1 MAKKSTGHKENPPTN
16 PTKSAQAPRAPKG
29 SALRTP
35 LENQPVASQNLP
47 ADATRVVDK
56 RARQKSRPG
65 PLSTTADGYQQRAAN
80 PAVRHSDEA
89 NVIAANDLPGRP
101 KRQRVSRI
109 DKLNKDSEVIG
120 GDLMRTMANMQR
132 HKRKPSATVDA
143 DLFDIPEDAPVNS
156 MAPPA
161 KKQRVAL
168 PAEKNSA
175 PPGNRMTTGLTSIN
189 PFSNVPSKSTVAPP
203 PPSSQIPDL
212 SHTSRQPSGTSSH
225 QLGTPVTGP
234 CQNIE
239 ATRTTHTSTHED
251 NNENTVTHDPI
262 AGRKL
267 VPGQRK
273 AEVMHKRIG
282 RRYLVPDSESENDDE
297 NDDENTMQCEEVNW
311 DGGRTH
317 NDMYKPYEFSD
328 DFDYNQDNEEHQ
340 DEDENIQD
348 DEDEHIQD
356 GEDED
361 ENIQDGE
368 DEDDN
373 IQDGEDEDDN
383 IQDGEDENIQHD
395 EDENFQDYE
404 NNDDVLDDAAR
415 NEQPLNTPVP
425 NDQIDVLDDYRARNR
440 ARRPPREEHLA
451 EVAHQQDVLNCLIRD
466 VEEDPFG
473 EQAVDEDR
481 DDEDEGAQIEEDDD
495 TDDRPKR
502 APRNSCHSG
511 IRSPTT
517 LAFYHGPWKMALAS
531 SKLHWR
537 RNLAIGNAWPS
548 RQNDIHFVKAILNA
562 RLLHYKNEGV
572 VFNDEFQVNRHMWI
586 LIFQEAS
593 TFRGKLKDYVRPI
606 IPMFYKD
613 VIPDEY
619 EGNQLAVFDAVIE
632 RVKTMLDDGTFHHG
646 LEKDSLGKTNNF
658 AHPCIG
664 HVIQQF
670 FYGKPDAVARSFPD
684 DFSQEVPLRVIALVA
699 TAIVACL
706 EEYLAI
712 GRQRNLPFDAKGY
725 MGTYGNLVKAIEK
738 VHDDEYHGK
747 KLLNLRRSWAAAGM
761 ALLEPVEEPNGRVI
775 PIDLD

>member
-1 MAKKSTGHKENPPTN
+1 MAKKSTGPKENLPTN
-16 PTKSAQAPRAPKG
+16 LTKSAQAPHVLLSINARWTKAK
-29 SALRTP
+29 
-35 LENQPVASQNLP
+35 NQLVASQDPP

-65 PLSTTADGYQQRAAN
+65 PLSTTADGNQQQAAN
-80 PAVRHSDEA
+80 PAVQHSDEA
-89 NVIAANDLPGRP
+89 NVIATNDLLGRL
-101 KRQRVSRI
+101 KRQRVSCI

-120 GDLMRTMANMQR
+120 GDLMRTMAKMQR
-132 HKRKPSATVDA
+132 HKRKPSATLDA

-175 PPGNRMTTGLTSIN
+175 TPGNRMTTGLTSIN
-189 PFSNVPSKSTVAPP
+189 PFSNVPLKSTVAPP

-212 SHTSRQPSGTSSH
+212 SHTSCQPSGTSSL

-239 ATRTTHTSTHED
+239 AMCTTHTSTHED
-251 NNENTVTHDPI
+251 NNENTVMHDPI
-262 AGRKL
+262 AGCKL
-267 VPGQRK
+267 IPGQRK

-282 RRYLVPDSESENDDE
+282 QRYLVPDSESENDDE
-297 NDDENTMQCEEVNW
+297 NDDKNTMQCKEVNW

-317 NDMYKPYEFSD
+317 NDIYKPYEFSD
-328 DFDYNQDNEEHQ
+328 DFDYNQDYKEHQ

-348 DEDEHIQD
+348 DEDKNVKD
-356 GEDED
+356 GEDKD
-361 ENIQDGE
+361 KNVK
-368 DEDDN
+368 
-373 IQDGEDEDDN
+373 
-383 IQDGEDENIQHD
+383 DGEDENIQDD

-415 NEQPLNTPVP
+415 DEQPLNAPVP
-425 NDQIDVLDDYRARNR
+425 NDARC
-440 ARRPPREEHLA
+440 PPQEEHLA
-451 EVAHQQDVLNCLIRD
+451 EVAQQQDVLNRLIRNI
-466 VEEDPFG
+466 EEDPFG
-473 EQAVDEDR
+473 EQAVDEDC
-481 DDEDEGAQIEEDDD
+481 DDKDEGAQIEEDDN
-495 TDDRPKR
+495 TDDCPKR

-511 IRSPTT
+511 ICSPTT

-537 RNLAIGNAWPS
+537 RNLAIGNVWPS
-548 RQNDIHFVKAILNA
+548 HQNDIHFVKAILNT

-593 TFRGKLKDYVRPI
+593 TFRGELKDYVRPI

-670 FYGKPDAVARSFPD
+670 FYGKPDAVARSFLD
-684 DFSQEVPLRVIALVA
+684 DFSQEVPLRAIALVA

-725 MGTYGNLVKAIEK
+725 MGTYGNLVKAIEE
-738 VHDDEYHGK
+738 VHNDEYHRK
-747 KLLNLRRSWAAAGM
+747 KLLNLRHSWAAAGM